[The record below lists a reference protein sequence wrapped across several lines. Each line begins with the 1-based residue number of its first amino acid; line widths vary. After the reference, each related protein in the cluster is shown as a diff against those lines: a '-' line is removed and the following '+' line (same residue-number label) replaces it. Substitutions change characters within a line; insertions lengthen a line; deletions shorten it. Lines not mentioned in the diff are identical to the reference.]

1 MAWYRAGSVT
11 VTNGSAVVTGAGTDF
26 VANASVGE
34 AFLGPDARV
43 YEIAQVVSA
52 TQLVLSAVYQG
63 AGAGGQG
70 YAVLPT
76 QSFARDLASGV
87 ASLLT
92 RYGGIADGVGA
103 GLFSDGG
110 PATPA
115 IRFGADQDTGIYRYG
130 ANAIG
135 IATGGA
141 RCAVFNNGRF
151 GIGTDNPDSAFDVS
165 ASAPVR
171 GIIGRFR
178 NGDSN
183 GTGAQNVMWQE
194 GVATWAYGQPAGA
207 NAFAWWS
214 GRSSGTDGTEVMR
227 LTNSGNLGIGTI
239 NPGAKLHVRA
249 GQDQNVVVLTNAYG
263 SAPGVVAVA
272 SVTDTSALAP
282 LAIMGSDVRFYNG
295 GSEAARITG
304 GNLLV
309 GSTTSYPAHNIGK
322 LVGEGDLVLAIT
334 NAAFG
339 YTTAAYYSCGV
350 TILGS
355 GASCA
360 MAVSRNS
367 GTQRSINAGGTIN
380 ASGADYAEYM
390 LKAAGCGRIPKGD
403 ICGVDHD
410 GRLTKTWADA
420 ISFVVKSTDPS
431 LVGGDTWDAA
441 VGPRPEQPGAEPV
454 APASPLEPADGA
466 DDAERETWAAAIA
479 DHPAQVEA
487 YHRAH
492 AEWQAAMD
500 AHAEAMTVW
509 GAAHEQARQ
518 CVDRIAF
525 CGQVPVNVAGEF
537 AVGDYIIAASNGAG
551 IQAIAIAE
559 AEITFDQYRRRI
571 GKVWAVRDGRAWVDV
586 QHG

>member
-1 MAWYRAGSVT
+1 MAWYRAGSVA
-11 VTNGSAVVTGAGTDF
+11 VANGSAVVTGAGTDF
-26 VANASVGE
+26 VANTSAGE

-52 TQLVLSAVYQG
+52 TQIVLSAAYQG

-76 QSFARDLASGV
+76 QSLARDLASGV

-135 IATGGA
+135 IATGGN
-141 RCAVFNNGRF
+141 RCAVFTNGRF
-151 GIGTDNPDSAFDVS
+151 GVGTDNPDSAFEVS
-165 ASAPVR
+165 TSAPIR

-178 NGDSN
+178 NGDTN
-183 GTGAQNVMWQE
+183 GGGAQNVMWQE
-194 GVATWAYGQPAGA
+194 GIAAWAYGQPAGA
-207 NAFAWWS
+207 NAFAWWA
-214 GRSSGTDGTEVMR
+214 GRSSATDGIELMR

-272 SVTDTSALAP
+272 SVTDTAALAP
-282 LAIMGSDVRFYNG
+282 LAIMGSEVRFFNG

-309 GSTTSYPAHNIGK
+309 GGATSYSAHNIGK

-355 GASCA
+355 SASCG

-390 LKAAGCGRIPKGD
+390 VKAVGCGRIAKGD
-403 ICGVDHD
+403 VCGVDHD
-410 GRLTKTWADA
+410 GYLTTVWGNA

-441 VGPRPEQPGAEPV
+441 VGPRPELPGAEPV
-454 APASPLEPADGA
+454 EPSLPLEPGDEADE
-466 DDAERETWAAAIA
+466 AERETWAAAIA
-479 DHPAQVEA
+479 DHPAQVAA
-487 YHRAH
+487 YQRAY
-492 AEWQAAMD
+492 AEWQAATE
-500 AHAEAMTVW
+500 AHAEALTVW
-509 GAAHEQARQ
+509 EAAHEKARQ

-525 CGQVPVNVAGEF
+525 CGQVPVNVTGDF
-537 AVGDYIIAASNGAG
+537 AVGDYIIAAANGAG
-551 IQAIAIAE
+551 IHAIAIVNT
-559 AEITFDQYRRRI
+559 EITFDQYRRRI
-571 GKVWAVRDGRAWVDV
+571 GKVWALRDGRAWVDV